1 MADVVRQ
8 LADDNDLK
16 SNKSEM
22 LIGQLCS
29 AYRRGG
35 QQQPQDFVF
44 GDRIIIIMHICKPCH
59 VTHHNHYYY
68 YYYYTPTNLFYSHSS
83 QSVGLHGLKRMV
95 IFTSEDAHYSVQKL
109 ASFMGIGS
117 ANVYAIRTDP
127 ETGKLSIEHL
137 EKEIERVKAED
148 AVPLMVSA
156 TAGTTVLGAFDPLP
170 EIADL
175 CAKHKMW
182 MHVDA
187 AWGGGALVSQ
197 KYRKLL
203 QGIER

>member
-1 MADVVRQ
+1 
-8 LADDNDLK
+8 
-16 SNKSEM
+16 
-22 LIGQLCS
+22 
-29 AYRRGG
+29 
-35 QQQPQDFVF
+35 
-44 GDRIIIIMHICKPCH
+44 
-59 VTHHNHYYY
+59 
-68 YYYYTPTNLFYSHSS
+68 
-83 QSVGLHGLKRMV
+83 MV

-117 ANVYAIRTDP
+117 ANVYAIRTNPD
-127 ETGKLSIEHL
+127 TGKLCPDHL
-137 EKEIERVKAED
+137 AKEIERAKSED
-148 AVPLMVSA
+148 ALPLMVSA

-175 CAKHKMW
+175 CEKNNMW
-182 MHVDA
+182 LHVDA

>member
-1 MADVVRQ
+1 
-8 LADDNDLK
+8 
-16 SNKSEM
+16 
-22 LIGQLCS
+22 
-29 AYRRGG
+29 
-35 QQQPQDFVF
+35 
-44 GDRIIIIMHICKPCH
+44 
-59 VTHHNHYYY
+59 
-68 YYYYTPTNLFYSHSS
+68 
-83 QSVGLHGLKRMV
+83 MV

-117 ANVYAIRTDP
+117 ANVYAIRTNPD
-127 ETGKLSIEHL
+127 TGKLCPDHL
-137 EKEIERVKAED
+137 TKEIERAKSED
-148 AVPLMVSA
+148 ALPLMVSA

-175 CAKHKMW
+175 CEKNNMW
-182 MHVDA
+182 LHVDA

>member
-1 MADVVRQ
+1 MSRIFLLPSLHHCPHSAKRMF
-8 LADDNDLK
+8 LK
-16 SNKSEM
+16 TFH
-22 LIGQLCS
+22 
-29 AYRRGG
+29 
-35 QQQPQDFVF
+35 P
-44 GDRIIIIMHICKPCH
+44 
-59 VTHHNHYYY
+59 
-68 YYYYTPTNLFYSHSS
+68 LFSLSPFQN

-127 ETGKLSIEHL
+127 DTGKMSIEHL
-137 EKEIERVKAED
+137 QKEIERVKSED

-175 CAKHKMW
+175 CAQHNMW

-187 AWGGGALVSQ
+187 AWGGGALMSQ

-203 QGIER
+203 SGIER